1 MHDAQEQ
8 GVREWE
14 RNQEIRL
21 AQQYMQR
28 TFKQRQADMRSTKRM
43 LQTMDARAEVESG
56 IAEFEARAAA
66 EFGVTTAG
74 DEAPQTVMPDTREY
88 DQYVEDLENL
98 VPDEA
103 TMREESAAFMATVAA
118 RNAERR
124 LVNAAREKRKRQFV
138 VSMERLQHAQL
149 ADMRNSVLQKMLQ
162 RPTAAEAE
170 LDARLGTVD
179 KYRRVFV
186 DNRTFRE
193 TQYSA
198 ARRAESQLVLSRDDK
213 NYEIAV

>member
-1 MHDAQEQ
+1 
-8 GVREWE
+8 
-14 RNQEIRL
+14 
-21 AQQYMQR
+21 
-28 TFKQRQADMRSTKRM
+28 
-43 LQTMDARAEVESG
+43 
-56 IAEFEARAAA
+56 
-66 EFGVTTAG
+66 
-74 DEAPQTVMPDTREY
+74 
-88 DQYVEDLENL
+88 
-98 VPDEA
+98 
-103 TMREESAAFMATVAA
+103 
-118 RNAERR
+118 
-124 LVNAAREKRKRQFV
+124 
-138 VSMERLQHAQL
+138 MERLQHAQL
-149 ADMRNSVLQKMLQ
+149 ADMRNFVLQKMLQ